1 MKLEEA
7 KKVLL
12 IIRENI
18 EFELQFIYADKTIA
32 KLKEY
37 IQAIDTVIAELHA
50 LQNLL
55 DEKNEEI
62 YHLQKENEELK
73 NGNKGFIPVKKI
85 ENKIREYFEYDKKYK
100 TYTSDGRENYTYE
113 YYKALTLQDLLRE
126 VFEND

>member
-12 IIRENI
+12 IIRANI

-37 IQAIDTVIAELHA
+37 IQAIDVSISELVA

-55 DEKNEEI
+55 DEKREEI
-62 YHLQKENEELK
+62 EHLQKEN
-73 NGNKGFIPVKKI
+73 KKLQSFKDDVI
-85 ENKIREYFEYDKKYK
+85 ETRKDFPSLDMDDCVNIAIEID
-100 TYTSDGRENYTYE
+100 N
-113 YYKALTLQDLLRE
+113 LLRWE
-126 VFEND
+126 